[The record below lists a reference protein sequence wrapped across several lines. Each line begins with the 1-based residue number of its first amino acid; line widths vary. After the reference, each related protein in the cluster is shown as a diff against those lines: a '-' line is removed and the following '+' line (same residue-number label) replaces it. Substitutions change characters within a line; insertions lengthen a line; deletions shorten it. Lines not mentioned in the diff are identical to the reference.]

1 MSAVMKYFLRG
12 PKSRLFRKR
21 PCDSILAPVRRAVEN
36 TELTPPIQA
45 FEKLVQTDPGARDG
59 AWERAFLAALPQARV
74 KTLSPEAK
82 AGPDGWPYLF
92 VATDDGPDSEPLV
105 SVLHWLSS
113 RGIGLAINPQKE
125 APDFVLT
132 YGMVWNFRERGQFLS
147 EMPVETR
154 SGAIEVTAG
163 QEVLT
168 AQPSEHYLPPYVR
181 SILKQFLADQGIFAP
196 KILMVSFDK
205 QNYDLCFS
213 SESFK
218 SPSPAD
224 QGAYAEALGWFLPAH
239 YVVSMISEKALPGF
253 QPL

>member
-1 MSAVMKYFLRG
+1 M
-12 PKSRLFRKR
+12 
-21 PCDSILAPVRRAVEN
+21 EN
-36 TELTPPIQA
+36 QSVA
-45 FEKLVQTDPGARDG
+45 NLVQVDPAARDE

-74 KTLSPEAK
+74 KVLSPEAK

-92 VATDDGPDSEPLV
+92 VATDESPEAEPLV
-105 SVLHWLSS
+105 NVLNWLSS
-113 RGIGLAINPQKE
+113 RGIGLAVNPDKD

-147 EMPVETR
+147 EMPTEAR
-154 SGAIEVTAG
+154 SGSIEVTAG

-168 AQPSEHYLPPYVR
+168 AQPSEHYLPDYVR
-181 SILKQFLADQGIFAP
+181 SILKQFLADQGVFVP

-205 QNYDLCFS
+205 KNYDLCFS
-213 SESFK
+213 TESFK

-253 QPL
+253 QSL